1 MTGPAGS
8 AMRALP
14 APRLLTTRRH
24 IDLCLINGGTCPG
37 R

>member
-1 MTGPAGS
+1 MSCVPN
-8 AMRALP
+8 
-14 APRLLTTRRH
+14 LTSRRH